1 MQLEFNLETPGR
13 SAEVLMFP
21 ADRLCVEVFIFAVEY
36 LSLSSAEQA
45 GAIDRF
51 SSAVVSIQTVSGIS
65 EKIIDRERQAFA
77 NALRAEINRQRVFH
91 AIHGRYMRQERKTA

>member
-1 MQLEFNLETPGR
+1 MQLELNLEAPRR
-13 SAEVLMFP
+13 SAEILMFP

-51 SSAVVSIQTVSGIS
+51 SSAVVSIQTVSGVS
-65 EKIIDRERQAFA
+65 EEIIDRERQAFA

-91 AIHGRYMRQERKTA
+91 AIHGRYARQERKIA

>member
-1 MQLEFNLETPGR
+1 
-13 SAEVLMFP
+13 MFP